1 MIRNQFIEA
10 NPFKKLEESE
20 VKELTNENFKQIY
33 ESLSFHYSELMSII
47 DKLST
52 QAKAI
57 TDIYKDNV

>member
-1 MIRNQFIEA
+1 MIRNQFIQP

-20 VKELTNENFKQIY
+20 GKELTNENFKQTY

-52 QAKAI
+52 EAKSI

>member
-1 MIRNQFIEA
+1 MIRNQFIQA
-10 NPFKKLEESE
+10 NPFKKLEEAE
-20 VKELTNENFKQIY
+20 GKELSNENFKQIY